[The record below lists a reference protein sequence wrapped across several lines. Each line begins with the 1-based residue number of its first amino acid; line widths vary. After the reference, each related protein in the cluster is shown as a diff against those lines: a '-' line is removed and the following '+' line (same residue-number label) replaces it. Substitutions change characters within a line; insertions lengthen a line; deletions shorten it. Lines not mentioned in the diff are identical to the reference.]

1 MQPPGA
7 RTSRK
12 QKDDGR
18 PFLGYSVTS
27 RSAIQC
33 LGMRWPDRSTAVRI
47 GAPAAVHGVLARSA
61 RSALSRAYKR
71 AIKKTG

>member
-33 LGMRWPDRSTAVRI
+33 LGMRWSDRSAAVRI
-47 GAPAAVHGVLARSA
+47 GVSAAAHGALARSA
-61 RSALSRAYKR
+61 RSALSRAF
-71 AIKKTG
+71 